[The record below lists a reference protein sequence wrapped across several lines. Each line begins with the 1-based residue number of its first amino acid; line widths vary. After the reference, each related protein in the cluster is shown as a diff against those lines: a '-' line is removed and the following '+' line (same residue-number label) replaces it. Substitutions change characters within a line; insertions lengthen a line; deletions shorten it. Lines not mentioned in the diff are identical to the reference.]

1 MKILHTADWHLGK
14 KLDRF
19 SRIDEQVDVLNEIVE
34 IAESENVDLVLIAGD
49 LFDTFHPPTEA
60 VDLFYKTLKR
70 LSQNGKRPVIAIAG
84 NHDSP
89 AMIDA
94 PDPLARE
101 CGIILIG
108 QPKAIVTP
116 LVLDDFKI
124 SKTDQGFIQLELNG
138 YDYPIRILH
147 TAFANE
153 VRLKEF
159 FGENKEDEL
168 NLSLR
173 NSWKNLAD
181 NYCDENGVNLLM
193 THLYMNKR
201 GTVPLDEPDGEKP
214 IKIGN
219 ADMIYSDAIPP
230 QIQYVALG
238 HLHGHI
244 NIGTEHCPVIYSSS
258 PLAYSFSE
266 TGQQKSVTIIEAFP
280 NKKVSYRN
288 IALTKGK
295 RLFRKTFTS
304 IDEAETWLIANP
316 ETLVEVTI
324 ESDTYLKAEDN
335 KRVFQAHNGI
345 VYLIPKIKSNATS
358 ENSSTKSIDVTA
370 DIQELFFDY
379 FKAKNAG
386 QEPNEE
392 IITLFDEI
400 LKS

>member
-19 SRIDEQVDVLNEIVE
+19 SRMDEQIELMNEIVE

-70 LSQNGKRPVIAIAG
+70 LSLNGKRPVIAIAG

-108 QPKAIVTP
+108 QPKAIVSP
-116 LVLDDFKI
+116 LILEDFKI
-124 SKTDQGFIQLELNG
+124 SKTDQGFIELELN
-138 YDYPIRILH
+138 DYHYPVRLLH

-168 NLSLR
+168 NLSLK
-173 NSWKNLAD
+173 NSWKSLAD
-181 NYCDENGVNLLM
+181 KYCDQKGVNLLM

-219 ADMIYSDAIPP
+219 ADMIYSDAVPP

-258 PLAYSFSE
+258 PVAYSFSE
-266 TGQQKSVTIIEAFP
+266 SGQQKSVTIIEAFP
-280 NKKVSYRN
+280 DEKVSYRN
-288 IALTKGK
+288 INLKKGK
-295 RLFRKTFTS
+295 QLFRKTFTS

-335 KRVFQAHNGI
+335 KRIFQAHNGI
-345 VYLIPKIKSNATS
+345 VYLIPKIKSQATS
-358 ENSSTKSIDVTA
+358 ETSSTKSIDVTA